1 MTSKAASTSMGK
13 RLTLNVE
20 PNNNRPLPQVHSN
33 NNHQSNGNRQR
44 TNKTSNLIYG
54 WRLQCLYFV
63 IFLLML
69 LISINLALTLWILK
83 VMEVSSVSS
92 FFCLCFE
99 WKVFEILTENLSYT
113 MNNWVKI
120 SSWHQKKTF
129 KFLRTELDSL
139 KLSKVAFSSKAKQYF

>member
-1 MTSKAASTSMGK
+1 MTTKTTMSTGK

-20 PNNNRPLPQVHSN
+20 PNNNQPPPHA
-33 NNHQSNGNRQR
+33 NNHNNQSSRQR

-83 VMEVSSVSS
+83 VMEVSSVSWKL
-92 FFCLCFE
+92 FFCFE
-99 WKVFEILTENLSYT
+99 CWWRSFSRKSYFAWIIEWNFTWKSTLTLF
-113 MNNWVKI
+113 KI
-120 SSWHQKKTF
+120 FFCS
-129 KFLRTELDSL
+129 
-139 KLSKVAFSSKAKQYF
+139 